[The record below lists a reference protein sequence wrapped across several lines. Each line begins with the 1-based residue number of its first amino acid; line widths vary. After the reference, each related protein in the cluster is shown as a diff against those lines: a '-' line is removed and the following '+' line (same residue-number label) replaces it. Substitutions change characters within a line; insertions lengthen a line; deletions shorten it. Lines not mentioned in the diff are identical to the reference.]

1 MPWRRAAHCGVP
13 QVIVVAAA
21 VAAAWCKQ
29 APSVLLVLFA
39 RVRDQRWQ
47 LPRHNGAIVASEERL
62 WLSVEGAVRRRRVVE
77 ALRDAHAAEG
87 RHAWHPTLHRG
98 TDSEF
103 CLLFEALMPVDSAS
117 WTAGDDRLPARSVHN
132 ESCATTLAA
141 IVSARRER
149 AAAGSGTP
157 QI

>member
-1 MPWRRAAHCGVP
+1 MAFGGRR
-13 QVIVVAAA
+13 
-21 VAAAWCKQ
+21 
-29 APSVLLVLFA
+29 
-39 RVRDQRWQ
+39 R
-47 LPRHNGAIVASEERL
+47 NGAIVASEERL

-87 RHAWHPTLHRG
+87 RHAWHPTLHRS

-132 ESCATTLAA
+132 ESVRRRSRQRSPRSCRRGG
-141 IVSARRER
+141 SARQP
-149 AAAGSGTP
+149 AAAHHRFELQS
-157 QI
+157 

>member
-1 MPWRRAAHCGVP
+1 MAFGGRR
-13 QVIVVAAA
+13 
-21 VAAAWCKQ
+21 
-29 APSVLLVLFA
+29 
-39 RVRDQRWQ
+39 R
-47 LPRHNGAIVASEERL
+47 NGAIVASEERL